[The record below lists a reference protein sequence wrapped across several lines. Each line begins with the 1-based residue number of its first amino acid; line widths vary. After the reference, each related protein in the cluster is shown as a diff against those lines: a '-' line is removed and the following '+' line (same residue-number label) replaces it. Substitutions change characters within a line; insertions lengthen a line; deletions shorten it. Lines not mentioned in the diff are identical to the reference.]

1 MPIVIANAQPFSVEV
16 RDLEQCRGSEVTV
29 SGQSVRSERCYALP
43 EALVLEANSRVRTS
57 LRFVSHRRTERAGL
71 LGVRFGLDVGPDVAV
86 ALEELLGHIDAPD
99 VVWTFE
105 DLRSV
110 QALARFVA
118 AEWGAAGAANYPRDG
133 LEAVLTDTQTLAR
146 ALPERVCLHERERIR
161 AVGSA
166 SGHGP
171 ILRALKRFEA
181 FMHHAPPG
189 SPQRGCLDKETLGRV
204 VAAELEHGQLYR
216 AVAIAR
222 DFDRGASTPE
232 PFRSALIRMAVDD
245 IKRHRRQAD
254 ALLAQKAMMEL
265 HTFDPDHPVLAS
277 WGALMES
284 LSEQARM
291 QASDYAFADAFYALE
306 SLSQGV
312 EHLRRAPNRSLP
324 GAEAL
329 LRETTA
335 AVAYEQA
342 RYQYHYKLHEEGMI
356 ATTRQSF
363 RKAEAHAPVA
373 TRFYLVGVYFFEH
386 QFTILFTVLVL
397 IGAMILV
404 VRSRAFWRLRIGLGL
419 WQAHALA
426 WSGRRHASREAFWSV
441 LSQVLASTRGAQ
453 PDLKLQAQA
462 ASGVLEQARQLGEV
476 HEIAEASKHYV
487 GLESL
492 YRPKIWGSPQRLM
505 EAAAQSI
512 PAEGPIDQARL
523 EANRRLMQELFPRTP
538 EARLADAL
546 CSEAECRQVW
556 SAHGD
561 LDGAYTEVV
570 TRYEAVLKSA
580 PDAAWAKGVYQR
592 LGVLAAQL
600 GPSAEGPE
608 QAWSRAWRS
617 LQEADQTPWWGV
629 EPELLSVARTMAAS
643 AGGTTRDAVEVVQ
656 EVLPILQS
664 SPRGQALLRSALLCA
679 ARRAQLPLVEPG
691 QPQPPAAEALMALAA
706 LDNMITAHVEGPEAL
721 DARLRLAILRRLGG
735 AANGHGNRDIE
746 YHDDREE
753 LLTLAHTHRHR
764 STTLALA
771 SVLDVLTPGDWGFDD
786 HAETARGAEG
796 ALFALLGALDAH

>member
-1 MPIVIANAQPFSVEV
+1 MSYHTTNHLNHTARVQPLRALGLGLGLLVLIPAWSVQAKPTPPRALWSPISASAERSGVSVNFEGDTSEDGRVPIVIANAQPFSVEV

-291 QASDYAFADAFYALE
+291 QASE
-306 SLSQGV
+306 
-312 EHLRRAPNRSLP
+312 RA
-324 GAEAL
+324 
-329 LRETTA
+329 
-335 AVAYEQA
+335 
-342 RYQYHYKLHEEGMI
+342 
-356 ATTRQSF
+356 
-363 RKAEAHAPVA
+363 
-373 TRFYLVGVYFFEH
+373 
-386 QFTILFTVLVL
+386 
-397 IGAMILV
+397 
-404 VRSRAFWRLRIGLGL
+404 
-419 WQAHALA
+419 
-426 WSGRRHASREAFWSV
+426 
-441 LSQVLASTRGAQ
+441 
-453 PDLKLQAQA
+453 
-462 ASGVLEQARQLGEV
+462 
-476 HEIAEASKHYV
+476 
-487 GLESL
+487 
-492 YRPKIWGSPQRLM
+492 
-505 EAAAQSI
+505 
-512 PAEGPIDQARL
+512 
-523 EANRRLMQELFPRTP
+523 
-538 EARLADAL
+538 
-546 CSEAECRQVW
+546 QVW
-556 SAHGD
+556 
-561 LDGAYTEVV
+561 T
-570 TRYEAVLKSA
+570 
-580 PDAAWAKGVYQR
+580 
-592 LGVLAAQL
+592 
-600 GPSAEGPE
+600 
-608 QAWSRAWRS
+608 
-617 LQEADQTPWWGV
+617 
-629 EPELLSVARTMAAS
+629 
-643 AGGTTRDAVEVVQ
+643 
-656 EVLPILQS
+656 
-664 SPRGQALLRSALLCA
+664 LR
-679 ARRAQLPLVEPG
+679 
-691 QPQPPAAEALMALAA
+691 
-706 LDNMITAHVEGPEAL
+706 
-721 DARLRLAILRRLGG
+721 
-735 AANGHGNRDIE
+735 
-746 YHDDREE
+746 
-753 LLTLAHTHRHR
+753 
-764 STTLALA
+764 
-771 SVLDVLTPGDWGFDD
+771 
-786 HAETARGAEG
+786 
-796 ALFALLGALDAH
+796 